1 MAKNKL
7 RKFAEMETYPQV
19 VQPELKELRAGFDM
33 KGNWKNK
40 FFKNDNPLV
49 LELGC
54 GKGEYSVGLAKKYPN
69 KNFLGIDIKGSRMWT
84 GATQAQEEALSNVG
98 FLRMRIEFIELA
110 FAQGEVDEIWIT
122 FPDPQLK
129 KRRAQKRLTHPLFL
143 KRYNYLLQ
151 KEGVI
156 HLKTDSQFL
165 HGYTLGIVH
174 GEEHI
179 LEDAEHDLYNAKLQ
193 REHMEIRTHYEQ
205 IYLDKGM
212 PITYCRFRLNY

>member
-7 RKFAEMETYPQV
+7 RKFAEMETYPHV
-19 VQPELKELRAGFDM
+19 VQPELDELKEGFGM
-33 KGNWKNK
+33 KGKWKK
-40 FFKNDNPLV
+40 EFFKNDNPLV

-84 GATQAQEEALSNVG
+84 GATLAKEESLANVG

-110 FAQGEVDEIWIT
+110 FSKGEVDEIWIT

-143 KRYNYLLQ
+143 NRYNYLLQ

-165 HGYTLGIVH
+165 HGYTLGIIH

-205 IYLDKGM
+205 IYLQKGM
-212 PITYCRFRLNY
+212 PITYCRFKLNY

>member
-1 MAKNKL
+1 MK
-7 RKFAEMETYPQV
+7 TYPHV
-19 VQPELKELRAGFDM
+19 VQPELEELKEGFAI
-33 KGNWKNK
+33 KGRWKK
-40 FFKNDNPLV
+40 EFFKNDNPLV
-49 LELGC
+49 IELGC
-54 GKGEYSVGLAKKYPN
+54 GKGEYSVGLAKKYPK

-84 GATQAQEEALSNVG
+84 GATQAKEESLANVG
-98 FLRMRIEFIELA
+98 FLRMRIEFIEFA
-110 FAQGEVDEIWIT
+110 FSKGEVDEIWIT

-129 KRRAQKRLTHPLFL
+129 KRRAQKRLTHPFFL
-143 KRYNYLLQ
+143 NRYNHLLQ

-165 HGYTLGIVH
+165 HGYTLGIIH
-174 GEEHI
+174 GEGHH

-212 PITYCRFRLNY
+212 PITYCRFKLNY